1 MRHFYGVKDNKLTP
15 EELEALKSDK
25 AEKVQAGE
33 IVTKEDE
40 SAAIQQ

>member
-1 MRHFYGVKDNKLTP
+1 MKDEKKLTP
-15 EELEALKSDK
+15 EELEALKADK

-33 IVTKEDE
+33 IVTKDDE